1 MARACTHSLTH
12 EDADKRYGGSSFAPS
27 FSDGEG
33 WITAGRT
40 AGYGEEGNADVFRM
54 RIEHGDVVRSVNLT
68 KSVIWDSQP
77 GWGTHS
83 PVG

>member
-1 MARACTHSLTH
+1 
-12 EDADKRYGGSSFAPS
+12 
-27 FSDGEG
+27 
-33 WITAGRT
+33 
-40 AGYGEEGNADVFRM
+40 M